1 MVAVLT
7 AEIKRSDYTWPWFQQ
22 VTLPIPER
30 IKVIKR
36 MGITG
41 FWTGD
46 DESKRGVYE
55 AEKLAPRLA
64 GDITTGAVSIYLNDY
79 KVGEQLVIDCVSSSR
94 ISLTHMLTKVNRAV
108 KQGDRI
114 TLTPI
119 SPSILFNGFDITVKV
134 YIEY

>member
-46 DESKRGVYE
+46 DSNRGVYE
-55 AEKLAPRLA
+55 AGKLEPRLA
-64 GDITTGAVSIYLNDY
+64 ADITTGAVSIYLNDY

-108 KQGDRI
+108 KLGDKI